1 MSDFYNDSRQE
12 YEGLGESTTIT
23 EIINVDNTDL
33 LTPPETSD
41 ANFLI
46 RLVNANNVSQ
56 LYILQAN
63 TLGEIRF
70 LTLDAKNNNNQG
82 GELLYNTKI
91 GADGKLYFYHSY
103 NATINLFKVS
113 GWYEVGLN
121 IAQVETNIL
130 GVDFKVD
137 TTIGGLATLT
147 AEVLAMASTL
157 AELEIDTSAIAVNH
171 EARIQFLEYASGWDV
186 ETIRTTANIRDQG
199 NTISQSLFEIIY
211 ANGFTPDIVTSV
223 SRARLTSQ
231 LSSVLYF
238 VLNNGLGALALLG
251 VGAGIYAAVNQAMDE
266 KKKDIYRNE
275 LIALNDTLQET
286 PVSTSEDYLI
296 HTGLS
301 IISGN
306 SGFTTSGTYRI
317 TVQREAVIIIFINSS
332 LIASVVNV
340 EQFGTS
346 TFNIGESIL
355 IAKSLLGGGTGDEL
369 ELEVIQLAT
378 FKEWTEAR
386 SSYIIT
392 KLNGI
397 DTKQRRKEGVIGA
410 DDIDTSQFTTTN
422 QTYTDTT
429 DDVFNETITYKQLKS
444 RLNLLPSGTSDV
456 DVYTSTGK
464 IGIGTTPAPYT
475 PLHIYHTTDSV
486 ARIQSGTSGTS
497 SIQFIRGVEA
507 DSLIDYRFVNDTN
520 LFRLQFQDGATATQ
534 FGDGNS
540 YLIDVSLTNTRFYK
554 DLQVSGNVGINTA
567 PHATYDLDVNGT
579 SRFVAGTRF
588 VGNVG
593 MGTTPHATYDLD
605 VYGTTRLLDFVG
617 IGTAPTDDN
626 LGLFFEPQ
634 LRIGNNGSA
643 RDTLIYLEASSSY
656 LSGIE
661 FGKGDRD
668 DILPDFRIVNR
679 AEGLSFEFQDDL
691 IKYGDVASEE
701 NGNIASE
708 IMLLKPSGSYISTST
723 TITGNV
729 GIGTPAELYSTNLL
743 VVKGDTKITNGSLHI
758 TDGSVG
764 IGTTEPNTK
773 LHIQSTTNDTRL
785 TIEDMDTTANGLP
798 ADIVFPDGDYAS
810 TVVVGSS
817 TDKWVYINNS
827 IISSNKT
834 TRFTVLQRMEVDL
847 LLVGGGGAGGHNV
860 GGGGGGGGIFYG
872 KNIILEAGNYK
883 IVVGRG
889 GIGQIGQTT
898 VRLASANGEPTYLCY
913 DGKYETPVKFNLG
926 GTMREAIGLGGGSG
940 ATAVAG
946 NFNSYR
952 GHNGGSGGGSSEG
965 AANAY
970 LANNG
975 GTALQPATFWNG
987 TAYEVGGTNGRANT
1001 DTAIDFRGGGG
1012 GGGTASAPAMTNSYT
1027 CGKRTVQITFANGIS
1042 YSLSGGGGSVAFATT
1057 DLTATEGLGG
1067 ANPSGG
1073 VFGGFGA
1080 FYNSGNATLSPASN
1094 GVDNSGS
1101 GGGGSGIN
1109 TAGGLWTKAGNGG
1122 TGIAMIRYRLAE
1134 RKNSSSLD
1142 LFRNNSTLTG
1152 YSVGNYEGQFK
1163 IQKQNQTTPAILVNP
1178 IQNVSIGSR
1187 YAPQI
1192 FSVGNKGGRLR
1203 IANDSADY
1211 TEIGVNDDSSPPCI
1225 RMMGNGRTDGKQGS
1239 IEYEIA
1245 GTGKHTFTGEGVFTG
1260 YVKSKSD
1267 ALYAVA
1273 NHALY
1278 NFPANNLLTSLPT
1291 QGWET
1296 RLVNTSSWD
1305 GGGFYPQTA
1314 GIYFV
1319 SATCYMTNSNHSFSI
1334 RLNATSATT
1343 GTEYAV
1349 GNGPAGF
1356 SATATAIIRLL
1367 TTDNITLWAGANGC
1381 GITNNPRSSLSI
1393 YLLMGE

>member
-1 MSDFYNDSRQE
+1 MGDLFCDARQE
-12 YEGLGESTTIT
+12 YEFEFGATSTTV
-23 EIINVDNTDL
+23 INEGDLSLIDNSG
-33 LTPPETSD
+33 TSE
-41 ANFLI
+41 ANNLI
-46 RLVNANNVSQ
+46 RLVENTETGVKN
-56 LYILQAN
+56 LYILQ
-63 TLGEIRF
+63 TVEDGEIRF
-70 LTLDAKNNNNQG
+70 LTKDAYLNNDISAQDGN
-82 GELLYNTKI
+82 LFYNVKI
-91 GADGKLYFYHSY
+91 GSDGKLYCYYTFDFF
-103 NATINLFKVS
+103 NNPTKIS
-113 GWYEVGLN
+113 GWYDITNELIGQDFSITRLDVEVVGITSALTLVGVNIESLQTITGINTSGISSLGLRVSN
-121 IAQVETNIL
+121 LEAIGNVGEISLNQSTQEDIDDALRTLSDGIAQFETAGSVPDQL
-130 GVDFKVD
+130 MV
-137 TTIGGLATLT
+137 
-147 AEVLAMASTL
+147 M
-157 AELEIDTSAIAVNH
+157 TS
-171 EARIQFLEYASGWDV
+171 
-186 ETIRTTANIRDQG
+186 
-199 NTISQSLFEIIY
+199 
-211 ANGFTPDIVTSV
+211 TSV
-223 SRARLTSQ
+223 YAWLAQ
-231 LSSVLYF
+231 G
-238 VLNNGLGALALLG
+238 VLNNALGAIGAIGFGIVVISGIRAILDNQKKQQYKDEMLG
-251 VGAGIYAAVNQAMDE
+251 
-266 KKKDIYRNE
+266 
-275 LIALNDTLQET
+275 LTDTLSKISI
-286 PVSTSEDYLI
+286 STTQDKLI

-301 IISGN
+301 IITGN

-317 TVQREAVIIIFINSS
+317 TIQRQAVIIIFINSS

-355 IAKSLLGGGTGDEL
+355 IAKSLLGGGTGDDL
-369 ELEVIQLAT
+369 EIEVIQLGT
-378 FKEWTEAR
+378 LKEWTELR
-386 SSYIIT
+386 TTYLQEKI
-392 KLNGI
+392 NGI
-397 DTKQRRKEGVIGA
+397 DTKSRRKEGVIGA
-410 DDIDTSQFTTTN
+410 DDIDLTQFTTTN
-422 QTYTDTT
+422 ITYTNTT
-429 DDVFNETITYKQLKS
+429 EPEAETITYRQLKS
-444 RLNLLPSGTSDV
+444 RLNLLPTGTSDV

-464 IGIGTTPAPYT
+464 IGIGTTPAPYV
-475 PLHIYHTTDSV
+475 PLHIYHATDSI

-507 DSLIDYRFVNDTN
+507 DALIDYRFVNDTN

-540 YLIDVSLTNTRFYK
+540 YLVDVSLTNTRFYK
-554 DLQVSGNVGINTA
+554 DLQVSGNVGINTT

-579 SRFVAGTRF
+579 SRFVGGTRF

-661 FGKGDRD
+661 FGKGSRD
-668 DILPDFRIVNR
+668 DIFPDFRIVNR

-691 IKYGDVASEE
+691 IKYGDVASEI
-701 NGNIASE
+701 NGNVASE
-708 IMLLKPSGSYISTST
+708 IMLLKPSGSYFKTSFSIS
-723 TITGNV
+723 GNV
-729 GIGTPAELYSTNLL
+729 GIGTDAELYSTNLL
-743 VVKGDTKITNGSLHI
+743 VVNGDTKITNGSLHI

-785 TIEDMDTTANGLP
+785 TIEDMDTSANGLP
-798 ADIVFPDGDYAS
+798 ADIVFPDADYAS
-810 TVVVGSS
+810 TVVSGST

-827 IISSNKT
+827 IISANKT

-898 VRLASANGEPTYLCY
+898 VRLPSANGEPTYLCY
-913 DGKYETPVKFNLG
+913 DGKYQTPVKFNLG

-940 ATAVAG
+940 ATAVSG
-946 NFNSYR
+946 SVDSYR

-975 GTALQPATFWNG
+975 GTTLQPATFWNG
-987 TAYEVGGTNGRANT
+987 TAYEIGGTNGRANT

-1012 GGGTASAPAMTNSYT
+1012 GGGTASAPTMTNSYT
-1027 CGKRTVQITFANGIS
+1027 CGKRTVQITFADGIS
-1042 YSLSGGGGSVAFATT
+1042 YSLSGGGGSAVFAST
-1057 DLTATEGLGG
+1057 DLTASEGLGG
-1067 ANPSGG
+1067 ANPTGG
-1073 VFGGFGA
+1073 VFGGYGA
-1080 FYNSGNATLSPASN
+1080 FYNTTTFGLAAATN

-1109 TAGGLWTKAGNGG
+1109 TGGGLWTKAGNGG

-1142 LFRNNSTLTG
+1142 LFRNESTLTG

-1178 IQNVSIGSR
+1178 TQNVSIGSR

-1211 TEIGVNDDSSPPCI
+1211 TEIGVNDDSTPPCI
-1225 RMMGNGRTDGKQGS
+1225 RMMGNSRTDGKEGS
-1239 IEYEIA
+1239 IEYECA
-1245 GTGKHTFTGEGVFTG
+1245 GTGKHIFTGDGTFTG
-1260 YVKSKSD
+1260 YVRSKYD
-1267 ALYAVA
+1267 AFHAVA
-1273 NHALY
+1273 NHGLY
-1278 NFPANNLLTSLPT
+1278 NFSANTLLSSLNT
-1291 QGWET
+1291 QGWDNKLLNST
-1296 RLVNTSSWD
+1296 NWGVSYY
-1305 GGGFYPQTA
+1305 YPPTA
-1314 GIYFV
+1314 GVYFI

-1334 RLNATSATT
+1334 RLNATTATN
-1343 GTEYAV
+1343 GVEYAV
-1349 GNGPAGF
+1349 GKGVGGF
-1356 SATATAIIRLL
+1356 SATATAIIRCGI
-1367 TTDNITLWAGANGC
+1367 TDVITLWSGANGC
-1381 GITNNPRSSLSI
+1381 GITDNPRSSISI
-1393 YLLMGE
+1393 NLIIGE

>member
-12 YEGLGESTTIT
+12 YEGLGEATTIT

-91 GADGKLYFYHSY
+91 GADGKIYFYHSY

-137 TTIGGLATLT
+137 TTIGGLATLS
-147 AEVLAMASTL
+147 AEVLGISSTL
-157 AELEIDTSAIAVNH
+157 AELVIDTSAIAVNH

-186 ETIRTTANIRDQG
+186 ETIRTSANIRDQG
-199 NTISQSLFEIIY
+199 NAISQSLFEIIY
-211 ANGFTPDIVTSV
+211 ANGFTPDIVASV

-231 LSSVLYF
+231 LSSALYF
-238 VLNNGLGALALLG
+238 VVNNGLGALALIG

-286 PVSTSEDYLI
+286 PPSNDEAYLI
-296 HTGLS
+296 HTG
-301 IISGN
+301 IIITSGN
-306 SGFTTSGTYRI
+306 SGFSTSGTYRI
-317 TVQREAVIIIFINSS
+317 TIQREAVLIIFINSS

-346 TFNIGESIL
+346 TFEIDEFISIP
-355 IAKSLLGGGTGDEL
+355 KSSLGGGTGDPYL
-369 ELEVIQLAT
+369 VMEVFQLGT
-378 FKEWTEAR
+378 FKEWSEAR
-386 SSYIIT
+386 SAYIIG

-444 RLNLLPSGTSDV
+444 RLNLLPTGTSDV

-464 IGIGTTPAPYT
+464 IGIGTTPAPYV
-475 PLHIYHTTDSV
+475 PLHIYHATDSI

-507 DSLIDYRFVNDTN
+507 DALIDYRFVNDTN

-540 YLIDVSLTNTRFYK
+540 FLMDVSLTNTRFYK
-554 DLQVSGNVGINTA
+554 NLQVSGRVGINTA
-567 PHATYDLDVNGT
+567 PHATINNDVNGT
-579 SRFVAGTRF
+579 SRFV
-588 VGNVG
+588 GNVG
-593 MGTTPHATYDLD
+593 IGIIPNALTLKLD
-605 VYGTTRLLDFVG
+605 VNGTARFTDNVG
-617 IGTAPTDDN
+617 IGTAPAIDTDNHKPN
-626 LGLFFEPQ
+626 LKIYSTTNTSAYIRG
-634 LRIGNNGSA
+634 GTTGSA
-643 RDTLIYLEASSSY
+643 SLEIGIGDVNDTKADWRFINRDAI
-656 LSGIE
+656 LSVE
-661 FGKGDRD
+661 Y
-668 DILPDFRIVNR
+668 
-679 AEGLSFEFQDDL
+679 QDNIDT
-691 IKYGDVASEE
+691 YGDAGTEL
-701 NGNIASE
+701 
-708 IMLLKPSGSYISTST
+708 MYFKPFGVNFPKQTNFEDY
-723 TITGNV
+723 V
-729 GIGTPAELYSTNLL
+729 GIGNSADGEHRLFVDGNAKIGTGNLY
-743 VVKGDTKITNGSLHI
+743 I

-785 TIEDMDTTANGLP
+785 TIEDMDTSANGLP

-810 TVVVGSS
+810 TVVSGST

-827 IISSNKT
+827 IISANKT

-898 VRLASANGEPTYLCY
+898 VRLPSANGEPTYLCY
-913 DGKYETPVKFNLG
+913 DGKYQTTVKFNLG
-926 GTMREAIGLGGGSG
+926 GTMREAVGLGGGSG
-940 ATAVAG
+940 ATAVSG
-946 NFNSYR
+946 DFNSYR

-975 GTALQPATFWNG
+975 GTTLQPATFWNG

-1012 GGGTASAPAMTNSYT
+1012 GGGTASASVMTNSYT
-1027 CGKRTVQITFANGIS
+1027 CGKRTVQITFADGIS
-1042 YSLSGGGGSVAFATT
+1042 YSLSGGGGSAVFAST
-1057 DLTATEGLGG
+1057 DLTASEGLGG

-1073 VFGGFGA
+1073 VFGGYGA
-1080 FYNSGNATLSPASN
+1080 FYNSTAGTLSPATN

-1142 LFRNNSTLTG
+1142 LFRNESTLTG

-1178 IQNVSIGSR
+1178 TQNVSIGSR

-1211 TEIGVNDDSSPPCI
+1211 TEIGVNDDSTPPCI
-1225 RMMGNGRTDGKQGS
+1225 RMMGNSRTDGKQGS
-1239 IEYEIA
+1239 IEYECA
-1245 GTGKHTFTGEGVFTG
+1245 GTGKHIFTGGATFSAESTFTGFIKGRFEAFH
-1260 YVKSKSD
+1260 
-1267 ALYAVA
+1267 AVA
-1273 NHALY
+1273 NHGLY
-1278 NFPANNLLTSLPT
+1278 NFAANSALNTLTG
-1291 QGWET
+1291 QGWDNKLLNST
-1296 RLVNTSSWD
+1296 DWGISYYQCDLT
-1305 GGGFYPQTA
+1305 GGV
-1314 GIYFV
+1314 YFV
-1319 SATCYMTNSNHSFSI
+1319 SATCYMTNGSSSFSI
-1334 RLNATSATT
+1334 RLNASTATN
-1343 GTEYAV
+1343 GVEYAV
-1349 GNGPAGF
+1349 GKGAAGF
-1356 SATATAIIRLL
+1356 LATATAVIRCARYD
-1367 TTDNITLWAGANGC
+1367 TITVWSGAGGVGITDN
-1381 GITNNPRSSLSI
+1381 PRCSI
-1393 YLLMGE
+1393 SIHLIMGE

>member
-1 MSDFYNDSRQE
+1 MSDLWNDSRQE
-12 YEGLGESTTIT
+12 YEGLGESTTTT

-41 ANFLI
+41 ANSLI
-46 RLVNANNVSQ
+46 RLVNVDGINQ

-91 GADGKLYFYHSY
+91 GADGKLYYYHSY
-103 NATINLFKVS
+103 NIFVNPIKSS

-121 IAQVETNIL
+121 IAEIERDNIARDAYIAGQIPAFAAL
-130 GVDFKVD
+130 VADVLVVQED
-137 TTIGGLATLT
+137 LQILT
-147 AEVLAMASTL
+147 
-157 AELEIDTSAIAVNH
+157 IDTSAIAVNH
-171 EARIQFLEYASGWDV
+171 EARITNLEYHAGSGWNVDM
-186 ETIRTTANIRDQG
+186 IRASANTRDEG
-199 NTISQSLFEIIY
+199 LTVSQSLFEIIY
-211 ANGFTPDIVTSV
+211 ADGFTPNIVAAATRS
-223 SRARLTSQ
+223 RLTSQ
-231 LSSVLYF
+231 LGSILYSVVSNSLEGISGIGLVAGVLY
-238 VLNNGLGALALLG
+238 
-251 VGAGIYAAVNQAMDE
+251 GIYKAMDD
-266 KKKDIYRNE
+266 KKKQAYNDE
-275 LIALNDTLQET
+275 LLALNDTLQEA
-286 PVSTSEDYLI
+286 PPSNDQVYLI
-296 HTGLS
+296 HTG
-301 IISGN
+301 IIIESGN
-306 SGFTTSGTYRI
+306 SGFSTSGTYRI
-317 TVQREAVIIIFINSS
+317 TIQREAVLIIYINSS

-346 TFNIGESIL
+346 TFELYSEFISIP
-355 IAKSLLGGGTGDEL
+355 KSSLGGGTGDPYL
-369 ELEVIQLAT
+369 ILSINQLGT

-386 SSYIIT
+386 SAYIIG

-410 DDIDTSQFTTTN
+410 DDIDTTQFTTTN

-429 DDVFNETITYKQLKS
+429 DPVFNETITYKQLKS
-444 RLNLLPSGTSDV
+444 RLNLLPTGTSDV
-456 DVYTSTGK
+456 DIYTSTGK
-464 IGIGTTPAPYT
+464 VGIGTTPAPYI
-475 PLHIYHTTDSV
+475 PLHIYNATDSV
-486 ARIQSGTSGTS
+486 ARIQSGTSGIS
-497 SIQFIRGVEA
+497 QIQFIRGVEA
-507 DSLIDYRFVNDTN
+507 DALIDYRFVNDAN
-520 LFRLQFQDGATATQ
+520 LFRLQFQDGGTATQ

-540 YLIDVSLTNTRFYK
+540 FLVDVSTTNTRFYK
-554 DLQVSGNVGINTA
+554 NLQVSGRVGINTA
-567 PHATYDLDVNGT
+567 PHATITNDVNGT
-579 SRFVAGTRF
+579 SRFV
-588 VGNVG
+588 GNVG
-593 MGTTPHATYDLD
+593 IGIIPNALTLKLD
-605 VYGTTRLLDFVG
+605 VNGTARFTDNVG
-617 IGTAPTDDN
+617 IGTAPAISTDIHKPN
-626 LGLFFEPQ
+626 LKIYSTTNTSVYIRG
-634 LRIGNNGSA
+634 GATGSA
-643 RDTLIYLEASSSY
+643 SLEIAVGDLDDTKADWRFINRDGI
-656 LSGIE
+656 LSVEYQNNIDTYGGAGTE
-661 FGKGDRD
+661 LMYFKPEGVSFPKK
-668 DILPDFRIVNR
+668 VN
-679 AEGLSFEFQDDL
+679 FDT
-691 IKYGDVASEE
+691 Y
-701 NGNIASE
+701 
-708 IMLLKPSGSYISTST
+708 
-723 TITGNV
+723 V
-729 GIGTPAELYSTNLL
+729 GIGNSADEEHNLFVDGYAKIATGNLY
-743 VVKGDTKITNGSLHI
+743 I

-785 TIEDMDTTANGLP
+785 TIEDMDATANGLP

-827 IISSNKT
+827 IISANKT

-913 DGKYETPVKFNLG
+913 DAKYETPVKFNLG

-946 NFNSYR
+946 SFASYR

-1012 GGGTASAPAMTNSYT
+1012 GGGTASAPVMTNSYT
-1027 CGKRTVQITFANGIS
+1027 CGKRTVQVTFADGIS
-1042 YSLSGGGGSVAFATT
+1042 YSLSGGGGSVAFAPT

-1080 FYNSGNATLSPASN
+1080 FYNSGSATLSPASN

-1142 LFRNNSTLTG
+1142 LFRNESTLTG
-1152 YSVGNYEGQFK
+1152 YSLGNYEGQFK
-1163 IQKQNQTTPAILVNP
+1163 IQKENQTTPAILVNP

-1203 IANDSADY
+1203 IANDNQDY
-1211 TEIGVNDDSSPPCI
+1211 TEIGVNDDSTPPCI
-1225 RMMGNGRTDGKQGS
+1225 RMMGNSRTDGKQGN
-1239 IEYEIA
+1239 IEYECN
-1245 GTGKHTFTGEGVFTG
+1245 GTGKHTFTGEGIFTG

-1267 ALYAVA
+1267 ALHAVA

-1319 SATCYMTNSNHSFSI
+1319 SATCYMTNINNSFSI

-1393 YLLMGE
+1393 YLIMGE